1 MFLAVALAIVV
12 AVLITRSVPGFRLR
26 MLGRSPRT
34 AQRAGVSATGY
45 GMAALMISGGFAGLA
60 GWAMLAGGDF
70 GGPYALVPGFSVS
83 IGWTGLLVALVARER
98 PIAAI
103 VVAFVFGALR
113 TGSQFVAATGV
124 ERRITDVVQALLTLA
139 LLVPPA
145 LLYIRERRR
154 ALAATRERT

>member
-1 MFLAVALAIVV
+1 MHRSKTDARRAPSEGRGNRNQISRELAADTRIPRVTSFGNEFPISVFLAVALAIVV
-12 AVLITRSVPGFRLR
+12 AVLITRS
-26 MLGRSPRT
+26 
-34 AQRAGVSATGY
+34 
-45 GMAALMISGGFAGLA
+45 
-60 GWAMLAGGDF
+60 
-70 GGPYALVPGFSVS
+70 VPGFSVS